1 MTNWRVIKAQK
12 MNQMKKVRILRRIKI
27 LKRRE
32 KSLKMKATSR
42 IKKTIKALRK
52 MILKMKMNQMITSSK
67 QIDEIEGGLAINLS
81 PPKYRM
87 GLNEMLRKALNQ
99 TKKKTKMRRMSKMKE
114 KKTKNSRRKLM
125 ALKLEIRLLNLKI
138 KNCCLKTKSSNKSWS
153 SLDHS

>member
-12 MNQMKKVRILRRIKI
+12 MNRMKKVRILRRSKI

-42 IKKTIKALRK
+42 IKKTIKAPRK

-81 PPKYRM
+81 PPK
-87 GLNEMLRKALNQ
+87 
-99 TKKKTKMRRMSKMKE
+99 
-114 KKTKNSRRKLM
+114 
-125 ALKLEIRLLNLKI
+125 
-138 KNCCLKTKSSNKSWS
+138 
-153 SLDHS
+153 